1 MAENSGAPRTGV
13 EVLRSDDPLGACAD
27 AVARAII
34 DVDRKRGRTRLVIP
48 GGSAL
53 ACVGPARRAVGK
65 EVWSRVALTW
75 SDERCV
81 RFEDPESS
89 RGAAYRM
96 GHLDRRQ
103 PPGDELPLFED
114 GDADPAAA
122 VARVKEDFRLLPFS
136 GAVDVALLG
145 LGPDGHVAS
154 LFPGHAALKSRAAVI
169 HVPDAPKPPADRIT
183 LSAPILRA
191 ATVLVFA
198 RGADKRQVVDEIE
211 RGVSKSP
218 LMKMGHVRLF
228 TDGST
233 G

>member
-1 MAENSGAPRTGV
+1 MV
-13 EVLRSDDPLGACAD
+13 EVSRSDDPIGACAE
-27 AVARAII
+27 ALARTVI
-34 DVDRKRGRTRLVIP
+34 DVDRKRGRARLVIP

-89 RGAAYRM
+89 RGSAYRA

-103 PPGDELPLFED
+103 PPGDELALYD
-114 GDADPAAA
+114 DDDATPADA
-122 VARVKEDFRLLPFS
+122 VARAREDLGLTPFS

-145 LGPDGHVAS
+145 LGLDGHVAS
-154 LFPGHAALKSRAAVI
+154 LFPGHAALRAKGTVI
-169 HVPDAPKPPADRIT
+169 HVSDAPKPPPSRIT
-183 LSAPILRA
+183 LSAAILGA
-191 ATVLVFA
+191 AQVLVFA
-198 RGADKRQVVDEIE
+198 RGADKRQVVDAIE

-218 LMKMGHVRLF
+218 LMKMANVRLF

-233 G
+233 V